1 MKHPFKM
8 YWGSASA
15 DFQYEGGFGEGKRGL
30 ITHDIVTDG
39 SHETPR
45 RITYRMP
52 DGTLGSSAYRHPIPA
67 EAEGCVHEGVYYPS
81 HYAVD
86 FYHHYKED
94 IKLLAD
100 MGLSMMRFG
109 ICWTRIFPTG
119 EEEQPNEE
127 GLKFYE
133 AVVDECLK
141 YGIEPMITICH
152 DELPLHLANK
162 YDGWSDRILID
173 CYVKLCKALFERL
186 GEKVKYWL
194 TFNELNVL
202 QGFSHLGTRNSDAQ
216 TTWQAIHHVF
226 LASAR
231 AKKLAKE
238 MMPEAM
244 FGAMFATSP
253 TYPKT
258 CHPDDQMA
266 WMTQR
271 RRLFYFSD
279 VMLRGYYPSYAQS
292 IWDEYGVTIRMEEGD
307 EAVLREG
314 TLDFY
319 SFSCYRS
326 TTVDRNDELGIIAL
340 PFGKNPYLKAT
351 PWGWPIDPVSIRYVL
366 NEVYDR
372 YQKPLFIVENGL
384 GEVDQPD
391 ENHYVNDTYR
401 IDYLNDHFLEIQKAV
416 EIDQV
421 EVLGY
426 TMWAGIDLV
435 SLSTGEMKKR
445 YGWVYVD
452 MDDKGNGSKAR
463 YPKASY
469 YWMKEF
475 IETEGKNLVRREADQ
490 EGTEGGKS

>member
-1 MKHPFKM
+1 MNYPFKM
-8 YWGSASA
+8 FWGSASA
-15 DFQYEGGFGEGKRGL
+15 DFQYEGGFHEGNRGL

-39 SHETPR
+39 SHERPR
-45 RITYRMP
+45 RITYQMP
-52 DGTLGSSAYRHPIPA
+52 DGTLGSSAYRDPIPA
-67 EAEGCVHEGVYYPS
+67 NAIGCVHEDVYYPS
-81 HYAVD
+81 HHAVD

-119 EEEQPNEE
+119 LEEKPNEE
-127 GLKFYE
+127 GLQFYE
-133 AVVDECLK
+133 NVVDECLK

-152 DELPLHLANK
+152 DELPLYLANT

-173 CYVKLCKALFERL
+173 CYVKLCKALFERFK
-186 GEKVKYWL
+186 GKVKYWL

-226 LASAR
+226 IASAK
-231 AKKLAKE
+231 AKILAKE
-238 MMPEAM
+238 MMPDAM
-244 FGAMFATSP
+244 LGAMFATSP
-253 TYPKT
+253 AYPST

-266 WMTQR
+266 WMAQR

-292 IWDEYGVTIRMEEGD
+292 IWNEYDVVIKMKEED
-307 EAVLREG
+307 VDILKEG

-326 TTVDRNDELGIIAL
+326 TTVDRNDKLGIIAL
-340 PFGKNPYLKAT
+340 PFGKNPYLKST

-401 IDYLNDHFLEIQKAV
+401 IAYLNDHFLEIKKAV
-416 EIDQV
+416 EIDHV

-426 TMWAGIDLV
+426 TMWGGIDLV

-445 YGWVYVD
+445 YGWIYVD
-452 MDDKGNGSKAR
+452 MDDKGNGTKNR

-475 IETEGKNLVRREADQ
+475 IQSNGNNLVIKDER
-490 EGTEGGKS
+490 GKKYE